1 VEFDFL
7 RRCRRFFHRRYWD
20 EERARELDA
29 YLEAETDENIAR
41 GMSQEEAR
49 YAARRKLGNTT
60 LIREEIYRMNS
71 LGWLETLWQDLRFGA
86 RMLRKNPGFTLL
98 VTGLLALGIGATTV
112 IFSLFDAVF
121 LRPLP
126 VRRPAELVRMAQG
139 YFSRIRAASNFR
151 YAYYEVLHD
160 HATTLAATFG
170 ETGSRDFQFA
180 MSDPEPPEE
189 ITVRGV
195 TPNFFEASGVRA
207 LHGRVLLSDDADEKP
222 GMPPVVLSYGFWQ
235 RRFGGDPSVVNGRTI
250 LVNGHRFVIVGVMP
264 RDFNGLT
271 VDTAPDIRIPLRAY
285 SLLVKV
291 TRERMW
297 FELAGRLK
305 PGVARSQAEAECQ
318 VLWRSTMENYF
329 RDVDKFP
336 RQAVSRRLSGGMGLE
351 PVARGV
357 SLLRDRY
364 GDVLKLLMASVTL
377 LLLIVCTNIA
387 GLLLERAAARQQ
399 EITVRLAVGATRFR
413 LVRQMLAE
421 NLLLAAL
428 GAAAGLVVAVAGML
442 LAIRALPPIR
452 EYPNPSL
459 VPLSV
464 DVGINWRVFL
474 FLLVLSLVTMLL
486 FSVSPAIDVSHSNLD
501 TLLRATRSSASV
513 RGRQALIA
521 LQIALCTF
529 LLAIASL
536 FVRTFQQLQRVD
548 PGFDRNH
555 IATFTLNLNS
565 YTGTKAVFLK
575 TFTERVR
582 AIPGVVSVG
591 ISSMGVMR
599 GTGFAMTVAP
609 AGQRI
614 TTADFLNTSTN
625 SVSPEYFN
633 TMGMHILVRRDFIP
647 SDVPEPK
654 HVGREMV
661 VVNQAFAQRFFP
673 NTQPLG
679 KLFGRGEAGEVASEM
694 YEIIGV
700 VSDAKYRSL
709 RAPVVPTFYECDTG
723 FGQFVLN
730 VRTRTRPE
738 AIIAPVRK
746 TLASLDPGL
755 PFLEVH
761 TLAKEADISMA
772 GERITAALASLFGA
786 IAALLVGVGIYGLLA
801 YVVAQRRRE
810 IGIRMALGAQP
821 THIGKLIARQT
832 LAMTAAGIILGLGSA
847 LAAGHAIRSLLYGI
861 SPQDP
866 KSLIGAVIFVALTAA
881 AGMIFPA
888 VRATRVDPMVALR
901 HE

>member
-1 VEFDFL
+1 
-7 RRCRRFFHRRYWD
+7 
-20 EERARELDA
+20 
-29 YLEAETDENIAR
+29 
-41 GMSQEEAR
+41 
-49 YAARRKLGNTT
+49 
-60 LIREEIYRMNS
+60 
-71 LGWLETLWQDLRFGA
+71 
-86 RMLRKNPGFTLL
+86 
-98 VTGLLALGIGATTV
+98 
-112 IFSLFDAVF
+112 
-121 LRPLP
+121 
-126 VRRPAELVRMAQG
+126 
-139 YFSRIRAASNFR
+139 
-151 YAYYEVLHD
+151 
-160 HATTLAATFG
+160 
-170 ETGSRDFQFA
+170 
-180 MSDPEPPEE
+180 
-189 ITVRGV
+189 
-195 TPNFFEASGVRA
+195 
-207 LHGRVLLSDDADEKP
+207 
-222 GMPPVVLSYGFWQ
+222 MPPAVLSYGFWQ
-235 RRFGGDPSVVNGRTI
+235 RRFGGDPGVVNRRTI

-264 RDFNGLT
+264 RDFKGIT
-271 VDTAPDIRIPLRAY
+271 VDTAPDVRIPLRTFL
-285 SLLVKV
+285 LLVKLPG
-291 TRERMW
+291 RLLW

-305 PGVARSQAEAECQ
+305 PGVRRSQAEAECQ
-318 VLWRSTMENYF
+318 VLWRSTMKDYYRNVRNF
-329 RDVDKFP
+329 QP
-336 RQAVSRRLSGGMGLE
+336 QTVSGLLAQGMGLE
-351 PVARGV
+351 PVERGV

-364 GDVLKLLMASVTL
+364 GDVLKLLMASVAL
-377 LLLIVCTNIA
+377 LLLIVCTNVA

-428 GAAAGLVVAVAGML
+428 GAAAGLAVAVAGMS

-452 EYPNPSL
+452 AYPSPSL

-464 DVGINWRVFL
+464 DIGINWRVFL
-474 FLLVLSLVTMLL
+474 FLLALSLVTMLL
-486 FSVSPAIDVSHSNLD
+486 FSVSPALAVSRSNLD
-501 TLLRATRSSASV
+501 SLLRATRSSAGV

-548 PGFDRNH
+548 PGFDRDH
-555 IATFTLNLNS
+555 IATFTLNLNG
-565 YTGTKAVFLK
+565 YAGKTAVFLN

-591 ISSMGVMR
+591 VSSMGVMR
-599 GTGFAMTVAP
+599 GTGTAMTVAP

-614 TTADFLNTSTN
+614 TPADFLNTSTN

-633 TMGMHILVRRDFIP
+633 TMGMHILAGRDFIP
-647 SDVPEPK
+647 RDVPEPK
-654 HVGREMV
+654 HVGRVMV

-679 KLFGRGEAGEVASEM
+679 KLFGRGVAGEVASEM

-709 RAPVVPTFYECDTG
+709 RAPVVPTFYTCETD
-723 FGQFVLN
+723 FDQFVLN

-761 TLAKEADISMA
+761 TLTEEADISMA
-772 GERITAALASLFGA
+772 GERITAALASLFGG

-801 YVVAQRRRE
+801 YVVTQRRRE

-821 THIGKLIARQT
+821 SQIGKLIARQT
-832 LAMTAAGIILGLGSA
+832 LVMTAAGIIAGLGA
-847 LAAGHAIRSLLYGI
+847 AFAAGHAIRSLLYGI

-866 KSLIGAVIFVALTAA
+866 KSLIAAVIFVGLTAA
-881 AGMIFPA
+881 AGTIFPA

-901 HE
+901 YE